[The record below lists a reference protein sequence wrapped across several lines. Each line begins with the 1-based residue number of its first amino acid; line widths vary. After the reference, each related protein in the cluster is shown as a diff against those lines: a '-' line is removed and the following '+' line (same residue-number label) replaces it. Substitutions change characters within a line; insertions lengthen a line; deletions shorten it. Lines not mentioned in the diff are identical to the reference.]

1 MTEKAPRASR
11 KPRRPTGLRCG
22 VLQRM
27 KQRMQNG
34 ASLGLRARPENAA
47 QKRGMTLG
55 THISRTPN
63 WPAARCCGTRVRSD
77 AQRDQW
83 AAGPREDAPTP
94 SGRSC
99 SETKK
104 CGHTAPIPP
113 PKPKRLRSSRA
124 AGTPWSCTRHR
135 APVNC
140 RVLTSKS
147 CAPDAWRAKIAGEKS
162 RDPPHPH
169 RPGTR
174 PGRHWSLHDGR
185 GERCGMGHLR
195 PRAGPCGRSEAAE
208 SWCGMAAAHG
218 AGDSLADVSAS
229 P

>member
-1 MTEKAPRASR
+1 MRDSEGVSEGGKHGTPVTEKTPRASR

-27 KQRMQNG
+27 RRRMQNG
-34 ASLGLRARPENAA
+34 ASPGLRARPENAA

-63 WPAARCCGTRVRSD
+63 WPAARCCGTRVGSD

-83 AAGPREDAPTP
+83 AAGPGKEAPTP
-94 SGRSC
+94 SGRGC

-140 RVLTSKS
+140 REMELQSR
-147 CAPDAWRAKIAGEKS
+147 APCAWRAKIAGKKT

-174 PGRHWSLHDGR
+174 PGRHWLRRDWHR
-185 GERCGMGHLR
+185 EPRWTGHLR
-195 PRAGPCGRSEAAE
+195 PRAGPYR
-208 SWCGMAAAHG
+208 
-218 AGDSLADVSAS
+218 
-229 P
+229 